1 MFYGVSRCGLPKLD
15 SVAKHCVG
23 IGLEKINES
32 LQQNLTGDVVFV
44 PVRYVLKKKT
54 NVILKHELSREI
66 MRGICDKCIKLLRI
80 IQGMILKTCLATLNF
95 IYYYFF
101 FSVFFHGRVLE

>member
-1 MFYGVSRCGLPKLD
+1 MFYGVSRCVLPKLD

-44 PVRYVLKKKT
+44 PVRYVLVKSTKIDFT
-54 NVILKHELSREI
+54 R
-66 MRGICDKCIKLLRI
+66 
-80 IQGMILKTCLATLNF
+80 F
-95 IYYYFF
+95 I
-101 FSVFFHGRVLE
+101 